1 MDPDALRALRS
12 VLLRTEEVRGD
23 LLRLAARVIALED
36 EVTRL
41 GGDEATVA
49 RREAEVLSRIQ
60 AGDDASHHRL
70 HLAGA
75 VDKYEVSSDGGP
87 PCAELIPICQARCCK
102 LSFPLSTQDLDE
114 GVIRFDVGR
123 PYLIAHGDDDHCV
136 HLDRASR
143 GCGVYHHRPGIC
155 RAYDCR
161 GDRRIWS
168 DFATRT
174 LAPPGVEAPDPDEL
188 DLFERARLREL
199 ALAGES
205 SSVRGQGGSSGP

>member
-12 VLLRTEEVRGD
+12 VLLRTEEVRAD

-41 GGDEATVA
+41 GGDEAA
-49 RREAEVLSRIQ
+49 IAAREAEVLTRIQ
-60 AGDDASHHRL
+60 AGDDGSHHRL
-70 HLAGA
+70 HLGSP
-75 VDKYEVSSDGGP
+75 VDKYQVSSDDGP

-102 LSFPLSTQDLDE
+102 LEFPLSTQDLDE
-114 GVIRFDVGR
+114 GVIRFDLGR
-123 PYLIAHGDDDHCV
+123 PYIIAHAADDHCV
-136 HLDRASR
+136 HLDRSSR
-143 GCGVYHHRPGIC
+143 GCGVYAQRPGVC

-161 GDRRIWS
+161 EDRRIWT

-174 LAPPGVEAPDPDEL
+174 LAPPGTEAPVPDEL
-188 DLFERARLREL
+188 ELLERARIREL

-205 SSVRGQGGSSGP
+205 SSVRGRAGS